1 MDKLTQLRSWS
12 EEGKISLMFK
22 NASLIF
28 NPNLLLKALAVP
40 GFPFS
45 WFLICS
51 QSQEE

>member
-1 MDKLTQLRSWS
+1 MDKLAQLQSWS

-22 NASLIF
+22 NASFIF

-40 GFPFS
+40 EFSFS
-45 WFLICS
+45 WFLIRS